1 MTDGKIEIKNGMGY
15 QRIDNGG
22 VVYEYKDGNLE
33 ITTSFFGYGSTTLVI
48 PFLTKKNLL
57 SIFKVCNKTYSREIN
72 SLRRNYE
79 IYCRTYREAIRSAC

>member
-48 PFLTKKNLL
+48 PF
-57 SIFKVCNKTYSREIN
+57 FNKEEFIKYLQ
-72 SLRRNYE
+72 SL
-79 IYCRTYREAIRSAC
+79 